1 MTLGESLPLSDTSKA
16 SISAGLPRA
25 QQTRR
30 TGAKSSGDTQ
40 GGRVQ
45 MRDECGPEEGEGS
58 RSRGRSTGPRGGQE
72 AWQEE
77 AVGEGRPG
85 V

>member
-1 MTLGESLPLSDTSKA
+1 
-16 SISAGLPRA
+16 
-25 QQTRR
+25 
-30 TGAKSSGDTQ
+30 
-40 GGRVQ
+40 